1 MKILTFFLSCVATT
15 VAFSPPMTARAR
27 TGCGSNLR
35 FTVRRLIS
43 STPFSVG
50 GPSDELL
57 ELFSRQVTQEF
68 SASQLY
74 LSASIWFN
82 RREWEGMAS
91 YMLAES
97 AEERGHA
104 LEFVDFANKRN
115 IPIKLETIEAPNTQW
130 ESPEEVW
137 ADILKLEETNTAS
150 LLRVAEAANSCQDY
164 AVLAF
169 LNPFHVSGY
178 LQVILL
184 VNIYIALGWFLSDY
198 CSLIPIYYRA

>member
-1 MKILTFFLSCVATT
+1 MKILFLFLSCVAATA
-15 VAFSPPMTARAR
+15 AFFPPMTAHHA
-27 TGCGSNLR
+27 GFGSNLR
-35 FTVRRLIS
+35 LTVRRLS

-68 SASQLY
+68 SASQFY
-74 LSASIWFN
+74 LGASIWFN
-82 RREWEGMAS
+82 SREWEGMAA

-115 IPIKLETIEAPNTQW
+115 IPIKLESIEAPNAQW

-169 LNPFHVSGY
+169 LNPFHVSA
-178 LQVILL
+178 LPL
-184 VNIYIALGWFLSDY
+184 VTNIS
-198 CSLIPIYYRA
+198 IYYLAHLTCT

>member
-1 MKILTFFLSCVATT
+1 MNSTSMKILVLFLSCVATT
-15 VAFSPPMTARAR
+15 VAFSTPMTARAR
-27 TGCGSNLR
+27 TGCGSNRRL
-35 FTVRRLIS
+35 TVRSLS
-43 STPFSVG
+43 STPFSVA

-115 IPIKLETIEAPNTQW
+115 IPIKLETIEAPNAQW

-150 LLRVAEAANSCQDY
+150 LLGVAEAANSCQDY

-169 LNPFHVSGY
+169 LNPFHVS
-178 LQVILL
+178 V
-184 VNIYIALGWFLSDY
+184 LGMCSQY
-198 CSLIPIYYRA
+198 CYVDG